1 MFVVLIDWLI
11 CHKFFCLFYQ
21 KAACEQ
27 SKRAYAMRIRR
38 PMLLHDFLAS
48 RPRGVFGDVEGVSQQ
63 FSAMSK
69 VVVEKF
75 GSLRYIRNETTV
87 VVGPEGGFSAGE
99 LEMLMSQLTPMSF
112 SDGIL
117 RVETAAIAG
126 LAIVKSMINN

>member
-1 MFVVLIDWLI
+1 
-11 CHKFFCLFYQ
+11 
-21 KAACEQ
+21 
-27 SKRAYAMRIRR
+27 
-38 PMLLHDFLAS
+38 
-48 RPRGVFGDVEGVSQQ
+48 
-63 FSAMSK
+63 MSK